1 MENEAA
7 GQKIEDSQSGIKKE
21 GAELL
26 ENLSINMDTSQK
38 DILEMEDVNGIKNI
52 VSVWD
57 VADMKVHAPVE
68 RLVFY
73 EGSLG
78 YRVLILTDES
88 RQVVFDSME
97 FRKNLQ
103 EFLLEEEKKWSL

>member
-1 MENEAA
+1 MN
-7 GQKIEDSQSGIKKE
+7 D
-21 GAELL
+21 
-26 ENLSINMDTSQK
+26 
-38 DILEMEDVNGIKNI
+38 IKNI

-57 VADMKVHAPVE
+57 VADMKVHVPVE